1 MNELAPIALFLYN
14 RPDHSKRTLDA
25 LALNI
30 EAKDSDLIIY
40 CDAAKANASKEQV
53 ERINK
58 VREIA
63 NAETRFKSV
72 NVIVQKENK
81 GLSASIVS
89 GVTEVLDKYGK
100 IIVVEDDLIVSQDFL
115 SFMNTSLIKYEN
127 NPEVVCITG
136 YVYPI
141 KKQFSEAF
149 FLKGA
154 DCWTWATW
162 KNKWSL
168 FNQDAVQLK
177 NELIAKDLVREFNFN
192 NSYPYMQM
200 LEDKING
207 KNQSWAI
214 LWYASAFL
222 ANKYCLYPP
231 HSMVH
236 NIGNDGSG
244 THALKETSIYKVDI
258 KESTKIIFPNTV
270 EENMV
275 ARKQFELFFNSAKP
289 SLIDRAK
296 NKIKRVIKR
305 VLKTQPVYGWSGDF
319 ASWEKAQKKCSG
331 YDNSIIVNKV
341 KDAVLKVKKGEAKF
355 ERDSVL
361 FDEIYFFEPIVNAL
375 NSSVKDNKLHV
386 CDFGGSLGSSYFQFK
401 EQFKNLTE
409 LKWTV
414 VEQEHFVEIGN
425 KEIAYENLSFQK
437 TIDEALKVQTKQLLL
452 LFSVLQYIPNAHELI
467 KKLISYKFEYIII
480 DRTAFIER
488 PNDRIAIQVV
498 PPDIYEASYPCWFF
512 NENNFLNLFLKDYDL
527 LNSFVDE
534 IPEPMLLG
542 AEKVSWKGY
551 YLKRKDV

>member
-25 LALNI
+25 LALNL
-30 EAKDSDLIIY
+30 EAKESDLIIY
-40 CDAAKANASKEQV
+40 CDGAKENATKEQT
-53 ERINK
+53 EKINA
-58 VREIA
+58 VRAIA
-63 NAETRFKSV
+63 NVESRFKSV
-72 NVIVQKENK
+72 TVIAQEQNK
-81 GLSASIVS
+81 GLSNSIIS
-89 GVTEVLDKYGK
+89 GVSEVLNKYGE
-100 IIVVEDDLIVSQDFL
+100 IIVIEDDLIVSKDFL
-115 SFMNTSLIKYEN
+115 SFMNQSLFKYQNEL
-127 NPEVVCITG
+127 EVVCITG
-136 YVYPI
+136 YVYPM
-141 KKQFSEAF
+141 KKKFTEAF

-162 KNKWSL
+162 KNKWTL
-168 FNQDAVQLK
+168 FNSDAIQLK
-177 NELIAKDLVREFNFN
+177 KQLETKGLVKEFNFN

-231 HSMVH
+231 NSLVH

-258 KESTKIIFPNTV
+258 KEKTTIVFPKLI
-270 EENMV
+270 EENKD
-275 ARKQFELFFNSAKP
+275 ARKQFELFFSLGKL

-296 NKIKRVIKR
+296 NKVKRTLKRVFSN
-305 VLKTQPVYGWSGDF
+305 QPVYGWSGDYS
-319 ASWEKAQKKCSG
+319 SWEKAQKKCSG

-341 KDAVLKVKKGEAKF
+341 KEAVLKVKRGEAKF

-361 FDEIYFFEPIVNAL
+361 FDEIYLFEPIVSAL
-375 NSSVKDNKLHV
+375 KKSVKDNKLHV

-401 EQFKNLTE
+401 EQFENLSE

-414 VEQEHFVEIGN
+414 VEQEHFVEIG
-425 KEIAYENLSFQK
+425 KSEIAHENLTFKK
-437 TIDEALKVQTKQLLL
+437 TIDDALKVQDNQLLL
-452 LFSVLQYIPNAHELI
+452 LFSVLQYIPNAHNLI
-467 KKLISYKFEYIII
+467 KKILSYKFEYIII
-480 DRTAFIER
+480 DRTAFIESST
-488 PNDRIAIQVV
+488 DRIAIQVV

-527 LNSFVDE
+527 VNDFVDE
-534 IPEPMLLG
+534 IPGPMLLG

-551 YLKRKDV
+551 YLKRKNG